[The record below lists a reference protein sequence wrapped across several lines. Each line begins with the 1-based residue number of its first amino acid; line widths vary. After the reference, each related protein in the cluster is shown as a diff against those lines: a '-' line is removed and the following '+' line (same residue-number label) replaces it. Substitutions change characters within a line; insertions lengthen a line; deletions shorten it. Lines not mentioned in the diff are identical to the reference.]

1 MKIKEK
7 PEDFIVKEIYDLK
20 IKDKGKYLYFLLKK
34 KNYNTLDAL
43 KRIAATLH
51 APIKWFNFA
60 GNKDKKAVSEQAIS
74 IENVKNE
81 NVEKLKLKD
90 IELSFIGSGDE
101 RIYLGNLKGNE
112 FIIKVRD
119 ITREESGNFNNKSK
133 NREIFMPNYFG
144 EQRFSTKNIDVGR
157 AIVKKDFKQASELLN
172 LKSENNNY
180 VEALQKVN
188 NKILRLY
195 VHAYQ
200 SYIWNESIKE
210 LLESNIGDIKKMPI
224 VGFGTEFKNRKIK
237 HIVCDILKKE
247 GMGLRD
253 FIIREIPRLSEEGSY
268 RRIFVKL
275 EDFSFEN
282 INEKEIKLHFKLPKG
297 SYATVAVDYLF
308 N

>member
-1 MKIKEK
+1 MRIKEN
-7 PEDFIVKEIYDLK
+7 PEDFIVREIDDLK
-20 IKDKGKYLYFLLKK
+20 INNKGKYLYFLLKK

-74 IENVKNE
+74 IENIKKE

-90 IELSFIGSGDE
+90 IELSLIGSGDE
-101 RIYLGNLKGNE
+101 RVYLGNLKGNE

-119 ITREESGNFNNKSK
+119 ITREELGHFINKVK
-133 NREIFMPNYFG
+133 NKEILMPNYFG

-157 AIVKKDFKQASELLN
+157 AIVKKDFKKAAELLN
-172 LKSENNNY
+172 LKGENNNY
-180 VEALQKVN
+180 VEALQGTN

-200 SYIWNESIKE
+200 SYIWNESVKE
-210 LLESNIGDIKKMPI
+210 LLRSNIGDIKKMPI
-224 VGFGTEFKNRKIK
+224 VGFGTEFEDKKIK

-247 GMGLRD
+247 GIGLRD
-253 FIIREIPRLSEEGSY
+253 FIIREIPGLSEEGSY
-268 RRIFVKL
+268 RGIFVKL
-275 EDFSFEN
+275 EDFSFEK
-282 INEKEIKLHFKLPKG
+282 ISEKEIKLHFKLPKG